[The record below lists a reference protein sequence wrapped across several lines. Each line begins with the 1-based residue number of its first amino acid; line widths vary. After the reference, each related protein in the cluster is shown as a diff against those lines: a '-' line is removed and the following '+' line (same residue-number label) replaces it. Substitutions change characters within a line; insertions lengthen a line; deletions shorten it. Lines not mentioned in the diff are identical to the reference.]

1 MQLPPFTGST
11 AARAASRSLKGWWR
25 LGRLRLAHRTCDASH
40 TPGGA
45 RVATLTKSRKLPTF
59 AFDFD
64 QFSRTFLGQPH
75 QRLAVLRGGV
85 AGGHGLH
92 PALPGHARL
101 VLVLS
106 RHWAV
111 HVLQSRRL
119 SDSGAGAL
127 AGALAWVRA
136 CVRRRVERALKH
148 GTLGFQP

>member
-1 MQLPPFTGST
+1 M
-11 AARAASRSLKGWWR
+11 
-25 LGRLRLAHRTCDASH
+25 
-40 TPGGA
+40 
-45 RVATLTKSRKLPTF
+45 
-59 AFDFD
+59 
-64 QFSRTFLGQPH
+64 
-75 QRLAVLRGGV
+75 LRGGV
-85 AGGHGLH
+85 AGGRGLH

-101 VLVLS
+101 VLVLP
-106 RHWAV
+106 RHGAV